1 MIEYI
6 SGNISELTPTLAV
19 VETNGVGYG
28 VNITLSTY
36 TALEGKQSAK
46 LYVYEAIREDAY
58 VLYGFATKEE
68 RQMFLLLI
76 SVSGV
81 GAGTARMILSSV
93 STAELRDAVLLG
105 NELLL
110 KGIKGIGLKTAQRII
125 IDLKD
130 KVAGVDAVGAVG
142 QSQASG
148 SSAVADEAVQ
158 ALVMLGFTPSAV
170 RKTVQKICS
179 ESPALSVEQIIKQSL
194 KMM

>member
-1 MIEYI
+1 
-6 SGNISELTPTLAV
+6 
-19 VETNGVGYG
+19 
-28 VNITLSTY
+28 
-36 TALEGKQSAK
+36 
-46 LYVYEAIREDAY
+46 
-58 VLYGFATKEE
+58 
-68 RQMFLLLI
+68 MFLLLI